1 MIAFY
6 SSGLEPLQAEYES
19 HAIDEHGYLRRLREP
34 KRFVHYYYPLDDL
47 REEVYKR
54 TSMIGKHTTNDDG
67 SNRLDSIAFSQDED
81 EQFEYIVNDGAHEI
95 FEKIIAYTDDR
106 VRSFIYN
113 DGADNTMK
121 RAESLGNTIRN
132 AKLTKTDDIAGGSFT
147 YTYTFNTDKVLGNG
161 EQIVLVFRGAYKV
174 RNFMG
179 RTELRTFEQT
189 AVVTGAA
196 TSHKI
201 SKTYTP
207 EIDTTIGRMGIQA
220 EQYKGIDTFE
230 LVSQTIN
237 YANPATVPAN
247 TWVEYT
253 KLDGTQRLYYAIA
266 PSDMN
271 ADIDDTSLYIDMTGY
286 DLRYSIHYVVNK
298 PQWVRENS
306 MVMTDKS
313 IFEAL
318 VSYVLYKWF
327 LIVLPQQAE
336 FYANEFARRLS
347 DIKFRLGFCERMS
360 VVSHPF

>member
-67 SNRLDSIAFSQDED
+67 SNRLDSIAFTQDEA

-113 DGADNTMK
+113 DGANNTMK
-121 RAESLGNTIRN
+121 RTESLGNTIRN
-132 AKLTKTDDIAGGSFT
+132 GKLTTSDDIANGSIT
-147 YTYTFNTDKVLGNG
+147 YTYTFNTDKVLGDG
-161 EQIVLVFRGAYKV
+161 EQVVLVFSGKYRV

-179 RTELRTFEQT
+179 RTEIRDFEQT
-189 AVVTGAA
+189 VVVTGAA

-201 SKTYTP
+201 TKTYTP
-207 EIDTTIGRMGIQA
+207 EIDTTIGRLGIQA
-220 EQYKGIDTFE
+220 EQYKGIVALN
-230 LVSQTIN
+230 LVSQTLN
-237 YANPATVPAN
+237 YANPAAVPAN
-247 TWVEYT
+247 TWIEYT

-271 ADIDDTSLYIDMTGY
+271 ADIDDTNLYIDMTGY

-306 MVMTDKS
+306 MAMTDKS